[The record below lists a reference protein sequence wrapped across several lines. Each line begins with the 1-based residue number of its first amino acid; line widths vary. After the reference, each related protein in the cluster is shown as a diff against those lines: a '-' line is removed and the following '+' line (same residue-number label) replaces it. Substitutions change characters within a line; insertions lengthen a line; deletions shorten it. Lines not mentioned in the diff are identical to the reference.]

1 MLEVLDAEQNYQ
13 FKDHYVELPF
23 DLSDV
28 MFLMTANTLETVP
41 RPLLDRMEVIELT
54 SYTEAEKLQIA
65 LRYLLPKSM
74 EACGMK
80 KSELKIEASAVAEI
94 IEYYTR
100 EAGVRELE
108 RTIQSLLP
116 QSAKMLLEGK
126 QKSVKVSGRNLENAG
141 ET

>member
-1 MLEVLDAEQNYQ
+1 MSNDFRGDPAAAMLEVLDAEQNYQ

-65 LRYLLPKSM
+65 PALFAAQEYGSVRH
-74 EACGMK
+74 E
-80 KSELKIEASAVAEI
+80 EI
-94 IEYYTR
+94 
-100 EAGVRELE
+100 
-108 RTIQSLLP
+108 RTQ
-116 QSAKMLLEGK
+116 
-126 QKSVKVSGRNLENAG
+126 N
-141 ET
+141 